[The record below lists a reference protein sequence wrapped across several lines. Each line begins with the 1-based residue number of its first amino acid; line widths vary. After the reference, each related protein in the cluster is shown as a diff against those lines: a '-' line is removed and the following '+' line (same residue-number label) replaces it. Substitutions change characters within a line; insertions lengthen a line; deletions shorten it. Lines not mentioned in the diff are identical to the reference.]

1 MKALVFHGA
10 GNIVFEDYPDPKLE
24 QADDI
29 IVGVKACSICG
40 SDLHLYH
47 GDKIGPFDYSEP
59 MECFCV
65 GHETIGE
72 VVEVGGDVKSHRVGD
87 PVMISP
93 GMGCGRCAPCR
104 AGQVAFCR
112 NPSME
117 TGGAFGTHP
126 GLDGGQAEYLRVPH
140 GDLFARRIPDGMS
153 DDQALLLTDALSTGY
168 FGARRAGVTN
178 GDVAVVVG
186 LGPVGLM
193 AVESCF
199 ALGAKVVFGIDPVGV
214 RRSFAQSLGATA
226 IEPTEA
232 LKYIKEATAGLGAD
246 CVVEAVGH
254 SETISQ
260 ALKIVRPG
268 GRVSVLGI
276 VQGDGQVSARY
287 IQMKGVQFFAG
298 TASVVDT
305 WNDLI
310 ELIQHGK
317 IRAEGL
323 FSHHFELAEGAQAYE
338 LFNARG
344 EDCLKLKIDVRN
356 SR

>member
-10 GNIVFEDYPDPKLE
+10 GKVVHEDYPDPKLE

-29 IVGVKACSICG
+29 IVGVRACSICG

-47 GDKIGPFDYSEP
+47 GDKIGPFDYSQP
-59 MECFCV
+59 MTPFCV

-72 VVEVGGDVKSHRVGD
+72 VLEVGKSVKSHQVGD
-87 PVMISP
+87 SVMISP
-93 GMGCGRCAPCR
+93 GVGCGACPACF
-104 AGQVAFCR
+104 AGQVAYCHK
-112 NPSME
+112 PSFE

-126 GLDGGQAEYLRVPH
+126 GLNGGQADYLRVPH
-140 GDLFARRIPDGMS
+140 GDLFARRIPEGVS
-153 DDQALLLTDALSTGY
+153 DEQALLLTDALSTGY
-168 FGARRAGVTN
+168 FGARSAGVAE

-199 ALGAKVVFGIDPVGV
+199 ALGARTVFAVDPVAG
-214 RRSFAQSLGATA
+214 RRTHAQKLGA
-226 IEPTEA
+226 IVLEPSEA
-232 LKYIKEATAGLGAD
+232 LSTVKEATAGLGVD

-254 SETISQ
+254 KETIAQ
-260 ALKIVRPG
+260 VLKIVRPG

-305 WNDLI
+305 WD
-310 ELIQHGK
+310 ELIKLIQAGK
-317 IRAEGL
+317 IRADGM
-323 FSHHFELAEGAQAYE
+323 FSHHFGLSEGAQAYE

-344 EDCLKLKIDVRN
+344 ADCLKLKIEVGN
-356 SR
+356 

>member
-10 GNIVFEDYPDPKLE
+10 GKIVHQDYPDPKLE
-24 QADDI
+24 KADDI

-47 GDKIGPFDYSEP
+47 GDKIGPFDYSQP
-59 MECFCV
+59 MPHFCV

-72 VVEVGGDVKSHRVGD
+72 VLEVGKDVKTHRVGD
-87 PVMISP
+87 AVMISP
-93 GMGCGRCAPCR
+93 GMGCGHCPACL
-104 AGQVAFCR
+104 AGQVAYCH
-112 NPSME
+112 NPSLE
-117 TGGAFGTHP
+117 SGGAFGTHP

-140 GDLFARRIPDGMS
+140 ADLFARRIPEGVS

-168 FGARRAGVTN
+168 FGATGANVKQ
-178 GDVAVVVG
+178 GDTALVIG

-199 ALGAKVVFGIDPVGV
+199 ALGAQKVYAIDPVAA
-214 RRSFAQSLGATA
+214 RRSHGETLGAQA
-226 IEPTEA
+226 LEPAEA
-232 LKYIKEATAGLGAD
+232 LATIKEATGGRGVD
-246 CVVEAVGH
+246 CVIEAVGH
-254 SETISQ
+254 AETISQ

-268 GRVSVLGI
+268 GRVAVLGI

-298 TASVVDT
+298 TASVVDC
-305 WNDLI
+305 WD
-310 ELIQHGK
+310 ELIQLIQSGK

-323 FSHHFELAEGAQAYE
+323 FSHHFQLSEGAQAYE
-338 LFNARG
+338 LFDARG
-344 EDCLKLKIDVRN
+344 ADCLKLKIEVGRE
-356 SR
+356 